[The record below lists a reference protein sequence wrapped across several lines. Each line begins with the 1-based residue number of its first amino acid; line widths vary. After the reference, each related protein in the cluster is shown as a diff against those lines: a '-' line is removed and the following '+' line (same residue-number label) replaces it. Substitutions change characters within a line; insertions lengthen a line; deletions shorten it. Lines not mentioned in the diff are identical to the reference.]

1 MLNKISRVH
10 RGQGFFLIAFNSN
23 GLLLLSTMTQY
34 YVVVGVWGQAKKK
47 NPPPKNLRCVIL
59 KMKQRNGMCEL
70 LPCHPRFNPE
80 SCSCGY
86 EWKKYTVFWGLHKYC
101 SGSEAATAHHVGAS
115 GSSLIWIPLKLF
127 KWTTVTR
134 CIWENWLQ
142 GCHTV
147 RHLSHCFLIIG
158 YSAYSYFSLSCCCAS
173 AHVMCTGEPP
183 SLVL

>member
-1 MLNKISRVH
+1 MASFCCPLWLSIMW
-10 RGQGFFLIAFNSN
+10 
-23 GLLLLSTMTQY
+23 LLVYEVRQ
-34 YVVVGVWGQAKKK
+34 KKK
-47 NPPPKNLRCVIL
+47 NPPQKNLRCVIL

-158 YSAYSYFSLSCCCAS
+158 YSAYSYFSLSWRVLQHTSCA
-173 AHVMCTGEPP
+173 
-183 SLVL
+183 LVSHPV

>member
-1 MLNKISRVH
+1 MASFCCPLWLSIMW
-10 RGQGFFLIAFNSN
+10 
-23 GLLLLSTMTQY
+23 LLVYEVRQ
-34 YVVVGVWGQAKKK
+34 KKK
-47 NPPPKNLRCVIL
+47 THPKKNLRCVIL

-158 YSAYSYFSLSCCCAS
+158 YSAYSYFSLSWRVLQHTSCA
-173 AHVMCTGEPP
+173 
-183 SLVL
+183 LVSHPV

>member
-1 MLNKISRVH
+1 MASFCCPLWLSIMW
-10 RGQGFFLIAFNSN
+10 
-23 GLLLLSTMTQY
+23 LLVYEVRQ
-34 YVVVGVWGQAKKK
+34 KKK

-158 YSAYSYFSLSCCCAS
+158 YSAYSYFSLSWRVLQHTSCA
-173 AHVMCTGEPP
+173 
-183 SLVL
+183 LVSHPV